1 MSLLP
6 ILAAAIAAPLE
17 GSGWGMP
24 HDASVDG
31 WRIDDLINET
41 SVFVILLFVIMVAW
55 MLWAAIRHGRGHPAR
70 YDHGASRRSIAVALG
85 IAAAIFVV
93 VDGHLFVNS
102 VLVWNGVL
110 GNFAHAETQPDA
122 VRIEINAHQW
132 AWAVRYAGPDGKFG
146 TQDDIVT
153 LNDVVVPQGS
163 PVIFQIASVDVIHSF
178 NIPNMRAKID
188 AVPGMINRLWFTAKE
203 TGQFDIG
210 CAQHCGANHYKMRG
224 VLTVLPRA
232 DWERWA
238 KEASD
243 NSSRAYDPE
252 DKDAHWAWDWE
263 KHARI

>member
-1 MSLLP
+1 MRFLPLL
-6 ILAAAIAAPLE
+6 AAPLE
-17 GSGWGMP
+17 GHGWGMP
-24 HDASVDG
+24 HDASLDG

-41 SVFVILLFVIMVAW
+41 SLYVILLFVIMVAW
-55 MLWAAIRHGRGHPAR
+55 MLWACLQHGERHPAR
-70 YDHGASRRSIAVALG
+70 FDHGTSRGSITVALG
-85 IAAAIFVV
+85 IAAAIFFV
-93 VDGHLFVNS
+93 VDGRLLVNS
-102 VLVWNGVL
+102 ILVWNHVF
-110 GNFAHAETQPDA
+110 GNFAWAETQPGV

-132 AWAVRYAGPDGKFG
+132 SWAARYPGPDGKFG

-153 LNDVVVPQGS
+153 LNDVTVPQGV
-163 PVIFQIASVDVIHSF
+163 PVIFQVASIDVLHSF
-178 NIPNMRAKID
+178 NIPNMRVKMD
-188 AVPGMINRLWFTAKE
+188 AVPGMINRVWFVAKE